1 MARVVRS
8 IAVVTL
14 QTSHVVLG
22 AQDAGDD
29 ELVQGHTFHIKTVVE
44 RLANVLQQQGSTRH
58 EVRNGTVELI
68 DMIVG
73 TLANIHQFLLA
84 GFGILTVLD
93 RLDTPLVSCH
103 YLHALTVRE
112 GRLVVGN
119 RENAVVLFGIEG

>member
-22 AQDAGDD
+22 AQDAGND
-29 ELVQGHTFHIKTVVE
+29 ELVQGHALHVE
-44 RLANVLQQQGSTRH
+44 AVEESLSDVLQQQGSTRH

-119 RENAVVLFGIEG
+119 RENAVVFFRIEG